1 MEHLRTTA
9 SGFFHSFRCFL
20 SPSKLIKTSFFY
32 FFEHVLSR
40 VSNVRNEYYKFKRHS
55 CGCMETHIYR
65 RHHMEFS
72 GVLLTNQC
80 L

>member
-40 VSNVRNEYYKFKRHS
+40 VSDVRNEYYKFKRHS
-55 CGCMETHIYR
+55 CGCMETLIGDITWNLAV
-65 RHHMEFS
+65 F
-72 GVLLTNQC
+72 C
-80 L
+80 